1 VKDSEKVYLER
12 SRKALQK
19 TLVGTKIVSME
30 KRKYGDA
37 KLILE
42 DGSVVMLRSDGEC
55 CASASITT
63 ISEIIE
69 CDHAI
74 THVKSTKD
82 GEEWFIYA
90 EKMTVG
96 SIGVTANEGTGAYGF
111 GITIEVLKDAE
122 GFVKILDAS
131 KDIYD

>member
-1 VKDSEKVYLER
+1 MKDSEKEYLER
-12 SRKALQK
+12 SRRALQK

-30 KRKYGDA
+30 KRNYGDA
-37 KLILE
+37 KLTL
-42 DGSVVMLRSDGEC
+42 DNGSVVMLRSDGAC

-63 ISEIIE
+63 ISEIID

-96 SIGVTANEGTGAYGF
+96 SIGVTADEGTGYYGF
-111 GITIEVLKDAE
+111 GITIEVMNETGEFD
-122 GFVKILDAS
+122 KILDAS
-131 KDIYD
+131 ADIY